1 MIKTMKTTIVLLACL
16 LCSWSAQGQI
26 SDEQAVRAIVGEA
39 SGEGYKGMLG
49 VASAIRNRGHL
60 RGVYGL
66 NAKHSQHESKATWD
80 LARKAWAESATR
92 DITGAA
98 THWDNVS
105 RKTPYWAKS
114 MVVTI
119 RIGRHTFYRP
129 RHNG

>member
-1 MIKTMKTTIVLLACL
+1 MKTPLLLLGAVLLLSLRPAH
-16 LCSWSAQGQI
+16 AQI
-26 SDEQAVRAIVGEA
+26 RDDLAVRAIMGEA
-39 SGEGYKGMLG
+39 SGEGYKGMLA
-49 VASAIRNRGHL
+49 VAGAIRNRQSL
-60 RGVYGL
+60 NGVYGL
-66 NAKHSQHESKATWD
+66 HAKHSQHESKATWD
-80 LARKAWAESATR
+80 LARKAWAESATQ